1 MWSLWIVQLERGTR
15 AFAVETFPADFY
27 QTLNNASS
35 CPKPQCF
42 LRCPARIQSISTLPG
57 GPQSW
62 EIPSV
67 LLLPPHHCGTTSPER
82 FLLKALEK
90 RTSVLKAEI
99 SVHGEYPGRRMQKE
113 TWGLWKVR
121 RQEWTKSQC
130 AIFLL
135 SPKGCYLGT
144 SQVTLEST
152 LLTVN
157 ISIPLSQ
164 ELLLQEWGSEIN
176 AMGTLSIQCAFLI
189 GVENVSTIYNNGGTI
204 NFSLQAEAY

>member
-1 MWSLWIVQLERGTR
+1 MTGPGSRMLFCWLLQNQPIWKHMWSLWIVQLERGTR

-27 QTLNNASS
+27 QNLNNASS
-35 CPKPQCF
+35 SPKPQCF

-99 SVHGEYPGRRMQKE
+99 SVHGEYPGWECGKKH
-113 TWGLWKVR
+113 G
-121 RQEWTKSQC
+121 
-130 AIFLL
+130 
-135 SPKGCYLGT
+135 
-144 SQVTLEST
+144 
-152 LLTVN
+152 
-157 ISIPLSQ
+157 
-164 ELLLQEWGSEIN
+164 GSERLEGMSEQKAN
-176 AMGTLSIQCAFLI
+176 
-189 GVENVSTIYNNGGTI
+189 VE
-204 NFSLQAEAY
+204 FSSCHRREAIWGHPR